1 MLNFLYTNMGNNM
14 RNFMRL
20 IFKITSILVVHKSYP
35 DVMTADET
43 IDFIIKNHCS
53 VSRFGDGELSY
64 LVGNRNPTFQPWSKK
79 LANELKNLS
88 KYNGSNE
95 KILVCVPD
103 IFCDA
108 RLDRLTDNIK
118 NFWIINR
125 KKYTFYWKN
134 FSKNHQYGDSLFS
147 RFYTPLKNKGEAKIF
162 ISKVKNIWDKKNVLI
177 IEGELSRLGV
187 GNDLFENAAKTRRV
201 LAPSVNAYSKIDQIE
216 EYVTSKI
223 SRKDLILLALG
234 PTATVLSMRLSNLGY
249 QAIDIGHLDIEY
261 EWLKIQADKKVPIEG
276 KFVYEAGDMDKERT
290 ISIPKNQQYQNEI
303 LVKIL

>member
-1 MLNFLYTNMGNNM
+1 M

-20 IFKITSILVVHKSYP
+20 VFKMTRFLVVHKSYP

-88 KYNGSNE
+88 KYNDSNE
-95 KILVCVPD
+95 KILVCIPD
-103 IFCDA
+103 IFDDA

-118 NFWIINR
+118 SFWIINR
-125 KKYTFYWKN
+125 KKYAFYWKN
-134 FSKNHQYGDSLFS
+134 FSKSHQYGDSLFS
-147 RFYTPLKNKGEAKIF
+147 RFYTILKNKGEAKIF
-162 ISKVKNIWDKKNVLI
+162 ISKVKNIWNKKNVLI

-187 GNDLFENAAKTRRV
+187 GNDLFENALKVRRI

-234 PTATVLSMRLSNLGY
+234 PTATVLSIRLSNLGY

-261 EWLKIQADKKVPIEG
+261 EWLKIQADKRVPIEG
-276 KFVYEAGDMDKERT
+276 KFVYEAGDMDKKRI
-290 ISIPKNQQYQNEI
+290 ISSPKNEQYQNEI